1 MALKELTDFFKLPFY
16 RTPIRSYYCR
26 FLLPLDHWAVYE
38 VILDNVITINSRH
51 YDGGLLIANLKRE
64 TILEKVG
71 YQISLSRL
79 KKILK
84 RLEDLGLVIIVHRNY
99 SNSLYIVGLRHA
111 DGQNR
116 SYFLYGMVMKFED
129 AICENIENQ
138 IKKGKRPKI
147 TDINPYCMNQDLKD
161 FIKSN
166 YEMPYVITEKL
177 LDNGKTFYNTVFRSE
192 EAYRKPLPRV
202 I

>member
-1 MALKELTDFFKLPFY
+1 MPLKELTDFFKLPFY
-16 RTPIRSYYCR
+16 RLPIRSYYCR
-26 FLLPLDHWAVYE
+26 YLLPPDHRAVYE
-38 VILDNVITINSRH
+38 VIIDNVITVNSRH

-84 RLEDLGLVIIVHRNY
+84 RLENLGLVIIIHRNY
-99 SNSLYIVGLRHA
+99 SNSLYIVGLRHS

-116 SYFLYGMVMKFED
+116 SYFIYGMVMKFED
-129 AICENIENQ
+129 LICENIENQ
-138 IKKGKRPKI
+138 IAQGKRPVI
-147 TDINPYCMNQDLKD
+147 SDINPYCMNYELKD
-161 FIKSN
+161 FIKCN
-166 YEMPYVITEKL
+166 YEMPYIITEKL
-177 LDNGKTFYNTVFRSE
+177 MDNGKTFYNTVFRSE
-192 EAYRKPLPRV
+192 NGYRKPLPKL